1 MICQNSIFS
10 PNGYCN
16 RFAVLLLYSRL
27 EDKEEYTMLK
37 RILVLKEEATD
48 AEQQSALAARIARA
62 SGGMVLLSD
71 AEAPATVLVP
81 KPANDLLLVTV
92 PECEYFERW
101 MAERAAG
108 DFPVPVLIYRQ
119 AKSALEAVCPP
130 RLLTATV
137 ALDGSRRAE
146 AALLPAAHLIAALAA
161 PATGSLHLTRVILRP
176 EIDALLQGQGRID
189 PSQRDQMMSEA
200 MDYLSQVADDLQA
213 ACADELGLAITWSVA
228 VGSNVADTLV
238 GVAEDGDIAGGTCT
252 FSGCNL
258 LVLATHGHNVEGR
271 WIPGSVTGHL
281 FASTDLPVLL
291 A

>member
-1 MICQNSIFS
+1 
-10 PNGYCN
+10 
-16 RFAVLLLYSRL
+16 
-27 EDKEEYTMLK
+27 MLK
-37 RILVLKEEATD
+37 RILVLKEESTD

-81 KPANDLLLVTV
+81 KPESDLLLITV
-92 PECEYFERW
+92 PESGCFERW
-101 MAERAAG
+101 MAERAALNAANIS
-108 DFPVPVLIYRQ
+108 PVPVLICRR
-119 AKSALEAVCPP
+119 ARSALEAACPP

-146 AALLPAAHLIAALAA
+146 AALLPAAHLVAALAA

-189 PSQRDQMMSEA
+189 PYQRDQMVGEA
-200 MDYLSQVADDLQA
+200 MDYLGQLADDLQA
-213 ACADELGLAITWSVA
+213 TCADELGLAITWSVA

-238 GVAEDGDIAGGTCT
+238 GVAERGAIAGGTCT

-258 LVLATHGHNVEGR
+258 LVLATHGHNVGGR
-271 WIPGSVTGHL
+271 WVPGRVTEHL
-281 FASTDLPVLL
+281 FANTDLPVLL